1 MIYSTSSMQMILVSM
16 ILMQMTSQVLET
28 IEDVVDVADAVVDVA
43 ADVAVEVLAVEA
55 EAEVEVEAEEEAE
68 EEVEAEAEVI
78 AVAVVVG
85 VDRIAV
91 VVAAAVE
98 VDQETG
104 IAQETLS
111 WLETILIILLELL
124 SRVQHLFSVYVI
136 ILVLADNIRIKSNN
150 DRKSSDSKVG
160 GFFIVHSSDM
170 QWFLNILKYKKESM

>member
-1 MIYSTSSMQMILVSM
+1 MILVSM

-55 EAEVEVEAEEEAE
+55 EAEVEVEAEEE
-68 EEVEAEAEVI
+68 VEAEAEVI

-111 WLETILIILLELL
+111 WLVTILITLLELL